1 MKDEIKFKLAVFIV
15 SALCV
20 LSIVY
25 NVASEYV
32 LPDIEGF
39 FKRKLYYERV
49 ISQKGLS
56 LHKADYWRQEGPE

>member
-15 SALCV
+15 TALCV

-25 NVASEYV
+25 NVASEYI

-56 LHKADYWRQEGPE
+56 LHKADYWRKEGPE